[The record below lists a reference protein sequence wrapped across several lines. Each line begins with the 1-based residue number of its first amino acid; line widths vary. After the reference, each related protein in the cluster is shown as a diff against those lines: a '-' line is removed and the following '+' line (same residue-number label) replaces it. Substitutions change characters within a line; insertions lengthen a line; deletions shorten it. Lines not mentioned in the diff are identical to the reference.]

1 MKIAVLAGGRSTERN
16 VSISSGYRITNSLRE
31 KGHQSTFVDLF
42 LGYDLPAGASVESV
56 FEDAN
61 TSKDLQI
68 SDAILTD
75 DDINALREDG
85 TTELFG
91 PNVLDICKAA
101 DIVFLALHG
110 GDGENGKVQAV
121 LDLNNIRYT
130 GSGSTASGI
139 CMNKVYS
146 KELMLYN
153 KIQTAAFVE
162 IKRDEGTKGH
172 KLPFDYPVV
181 VKPTSGGSSVGTHI
195 VHDDAELE
203 QSLADVFR
211 FDNSAIIE
219 EFIGGR
225 EFSLGV
231 VNGYAF
237 PAIEIKVHDGW
248 YDFEHKFQAGHTD
261 FITPPDDLDPKVH
274 AEMKRVAVEAM
285 DALGLQNYG
294 RIDFFTNDRGVW
306 VIEGNNLPGMT
317 PLSLLPQEVEKD
329 GVPYADLVDSIVQ
342 GKMKIYD
349 EGMNNQVSVK

>member
-1 MKIAVLAGGRSTERN
+1 MKIAVLSGGRSTERN
-16 VSISSGYRITNSLRE
+16 VSISSGYRITNALRKQGE
-31 KGHQSTFVDLF
+31 QATFIDLF
-42 LGYDLPAGASVESV
+42 LGYELPAGADIASVY
-56 FEDAN
+56 EDAN

-75 DDINALREDG
+75 ADINALRADG
-85 TTELFG
+85 STELFG
-91 PNVLDICKAA
+91 PNVLEICKAA

-121 LDLNNIRYT
+121 LDLNNVRYT

-146 KELMLYN
+146 KKLMMYN
-153 KIQTAAFVE
+153 NIKTAAFVE
-162 IKRDEGTKGH
+162 IKRNEGAKGH
-172 KLPFDYPVV
+172 TLPFDYPVV

-195 VHDDAELE
+195 VHDAAELE
-203 QSLADVFR
+203 ESLADVFR

-237 PAIEIKVHDGW
+237 PAVEIKVRDGW
-248 YDFEHKFQAGHTD
+248 YDFEHKFQEGYTD
-261 FITPPDDLDPKVH
+261 FITPPEDLDPAAH
-274 AEMKRVAVEAM
+274 EEMRKVAVQAM
-285 DALGLQNYG
+285 DAMGLQNYG
-294 RIDFFTNDRGVW
+294 RIDFFVNDSGVW

-317 PLSLLPQEVEKD
+317 PLSLLPQEAEND
-329 GVPYADLVDSIVQ
+329 GVPYGELVESIVN

-349 EGMNNQVSVK
+349 EGMNN